1 MVDPSGKIREEHIE
15 PPASLGAQTAAPVG
29 WFPGKTALCGGAAP
43 RKPENQDKNAAL
55 YRRPIGRRARADM
68 RQDLVPRPP
77 RPRRQQRERAR
88 ELRKQVRRTEQL
100 AGQLPGASSDKP
112 IDVASASVVEQKARA
127 TSCIQCGGD
136 LEVRGDRATS
146 TARGVLRV
154 MALVCRRC
162 HAPRTLWFRIAP
174 RPAN

>member
-1 MVDPSGKIREEHIE
+1 
-15 PPASLGAQTAAPVG
+15 
-29 WFPGKTALCGGAAP
+29 
-43 RKPENQDKNAAL
+43 
-55 YRRPIGRRARADM
+55 M

-112 IDVASASVVEQKARA
+112 IDVASASLVEQKARA
-127 TSCIQCGGD
+127 TSCVQCGGD
-136 LEVRGDRATS
+136 LEVGGDRATS
-146 TARGVLRV
+146 TARGVLREI
-154 MALVCRRC
+154 ALVCRRC